1 MRVSR
6 LVLSDVA
13 ASDILEQ
20 ADWYAAH
27 VGSTLAERWDK
38 AITSALL
45 RVIRNP
51 AAGSPCRFRSPELND
66 VRRIAIRGF
75 PKHLLFYRFCKQEV
89 LVLRIVHGA
98 RDLERLL

>member
-1 MRVSR
+1 MWPHPTFWNKLTGTQRMSVR
-6 LVLSDVA
+6 
-13 ASDILEQ
+13 
-20 ADWYAAH
+20 H
-27 VGSTLAERWDK
+27 LAERWDK